1 MPLSESILNLPELHI
16 RKCEGR
22 NPIELEVEWTGRVEC
37 PHCQSDALRK
47 KAPFV
52 RRVRHE
58 SIGNRLVWLIWRGY
72 KYLCRNC
79 GSYFRQRLEGLLRYQ
94 RATEPFR
101 DEVCWDHHN
110 GICQSRLAERV
121 RIGTATI
128 ERWYH
133 RFLERRMAERKNDV
147 CPRVLGIDE
156 HFFTRKDGFATT
168 FCDLQKHRVFDVV
181 LGRSEAALDG
191 YLSRLRGKERVR
203 VVCMDLSSTY
213 RAIVRKHFPR
223 ALIVADR
230 FHVIRLIGHHIH
242 QLWRQI
248 DPRQRYNRGLLSLLR
263 RRRDRLSTEQR
274 STLESYFKAYPAIA
288 ALYDFKQELWELLRP
303 SGLTPRACRPRIVE
317 FLARIQQ
324 LKDSTFTSIVSL
336 GQTLESWQEEIVR
349 MWRFSR
355 NNGITEGFHTKMEM
369 ISRRAFGF
377 KNFDN
382 YRLRVRACCC

>member
-1 MPLSESILNLPELHI
+1 MPISESILNLPFLHI
-16 RKCEGR
+16 INCEDR
-22 NPIELEVEWTGRVEC
+22 NPVLIEAEYVGPIRC
-37 PHCQSDALRK
+37 PRCDSEGLRK

-52 RRVRHE
+52 RRIRHE
-58 SIGNRLVWLIWRGY
+58 SIGDRLVWLMVRGY
-72 KYLCRNC
+72 KFLCRAC
-79 GSYFRQRLEGLLRYQ
+79 GGYFRQRFPGLLRYQ

-101 DEVCWDHHN
+101 DEVCQDHHD
-110 GICQSRLAERV
+110 GVAQSRLAR
-121 RIGTATI
+121 RTGLGSATI

-133 RFLERRMAERKNDV
+133 RFLQRKMAERGHET

-181 LGRSEAALDG
+181 LGRSEAALER
-191 YLSRLRGKERVR
+191 YLSRLQGKERVR

-213 RAIVRKHFPR
+213 RAIVRRHFPQ

-248 DPRQRYNRGLLSLLR
+248 DPSHRWNRGLLSLLR
-263 RRRDRLSTEQR
+263 RRADRLRPDQAR
-274 STLESYFKAYPAIA
+274 MLQDYLQAHPAIA
-288 ALYDFKQELWELLRP
+288 ALYTFKQELWALLRP
-303 SGLTPRACRPRIVE
+303 SGLNPRACRPRAQE
-317 FLARIQQ
+317 LLARIEQ
-324 LKDSTFTSIVSL
+324 LRNSPFASLVSL
-336 GQTLESWQEEIVR
+336 GNTLADWQEEIAR

>member
-1 MPLSESILNLPELHI
+1 MPWSGSILNLPWMTI
-16 RKCEGR
+16 RKMEDT
-22 NPIELEVEWTGRVEC
+22 NPVWVEAEYTGPLRC
-37 PHCQSDALRK
+37 PHCTSERLRK

-52 RRVRHE
+52 RKVRHE
-58 SIGNRLVWLIWRGY
+58 SVGQRLVWLILRGY
-72 KYLCRNC
+72 KYQCQGC
-79 GSYFRQRLEGLLRYQ
+79 GRYFRQRFPGLLRYQ

-101 DEVCWDHHN
+101 SEVCQDHHD
-110 GICQSRLAERV
+110 GICQSRLAR
-121 RIGTATI
+121 RMQMGTATL

-133 RFLERRMAERKNDV
+133 RFLERKMAERKNDL
-147 CPRVLGIDE
+147 CPRLLGIDE
-156 HFFTRKDGFATT
+156 HFFTRKAGFATT
-168 FCDLQKHRVFDVV
+168 LCDLQKHRVFDVV
-181 LGRSEAALDG
+181 LGRSEAALEG

-230 FHVIRLIGHHIH
+230 FHVIRLIGHHMH
-242 QLWRQI
+242 QLWRQL
-248 DPRQRYNRGLLSLLR
+248 DPSQRWNRGLLSLLR
-263 RRRDRLSTEQR
+263 RRADHLDPQQTQ
-274 STLESYFKAYPAIA
+274 TLERYLQAHPAIA
-288 ALYDFKQELWELLRP
+288 SLYRFKQELWELLRP
-303 SGLTPRACRPRIVE
+303 AGLNPSACRKRIPE

-324 LKDSTFTSIVSL
+324 LKEATFALLVSL
-336 GQTLESWQEEIVR
+336 GETLEAWQDEIAR

-369 ISRRAFGF
+369 ISRRAYGF